1 MSPAQGAGST
11 LIDRGCMLDW
21 KRTPLSRGN
30 KMRTLP
36 RSAPSLAL
44 VVAALGP
51 CALAQAQQTFTPK
64 AIVQWGQGG
73 DRERAMLTQ
82 MGYAQLAPR
91 QFGLSVADLNSD
103 GRPEIIVLSLGAC
116 DGAGCPVT
124 ALQNA
129 GGGKV
134 QQIFAQK
141 LGGRLAI
148 TNETVNGYNAFAAAD
163 PAGAIMK
170 DGAGRPLVY
179 TVGATGQAA
188 AAAAPPTS
196 PPPAPAAR
204 PPAAAAGAPAA
215 PPAAPPP
222 AAAAANSR
230 FARATGEGQ
239 RPWQTSGAE
248 YIPVCTFPRC
258 LSPKVVEKSGIGT
271 DKALVRG
278 EVTVEDATRW
288 CETYNPGYRVC
299 VEAEVTNNGSHG
311 GMFGRRGRDT
321 IEANCVAGTMR
332 AIDGASYTYVGTWPD
347 GPGAGRPKFGG
358 AGGGTR
364 IFEQQGAQQMASGQ
378 QSLNELAYG
387 ANSGESLALQWE
399 ILCKGS
405 APPAR

>member
-1 MSPAQGAGST
+1 
-11 LIDRGCMLDW
+11 
-21 KRTPLSRGN
+21 
-30 KMRTLP
+30 
-36 RSAPSLAL
+36 
-44 VVAALGP
+44 
-51 CALAQAQQTFTPK
+51 
-64 AIVQWGQGG
+64 
-73 DRERAMLTQ
+73 MLTQ
-82 MGYAQLAPR
+82 MGYAQLAQG

-129 GGGKV
+129 GAGKV

-148 TNETVNGYNAFAAAD
+148 TNETLNGYNAFAAAD

-170 DGAGRPLVY
+170 DSTGRALVY
-179 TVGATGQAA
+179 PVGATGQVAA
-188 AAAAPPTS
+188 AAPAAPPTS
-196 PPPAPAAR
+196 SPPAPAAR
-204 PPAAAAGAPAA
+204 SPAAAAPAPSAPPAAALPAA
-215 PPAAPPP
+215 S
-222 AAAAANSR
+222 AAANSR
-230 FARATGEGQ
+230 LALATGEGQ

-248 YIPVCTFPRC
+248 YIPVCLFPRC
-258 LSPKVVEKSGIGT
+258 LSPKIVEKSGIGT
-271 DKALVRG
+271 AKALVRG

-288 CETYNPGYRVC
+288 CETYMPNYRIC
-299 VEAEVTNNGSHG
+299 AEVEVANNGSHG

-332 AIDGASYTYVGTWPD
+332 AVDGASYTYAGTWPD

-387 ANSGESLALQWE
+387 ANSGEALAIQWE